1 MSKFTFSSRFFQNSA
16 RFIKVNIS
24 LYSQFIYKIVTGE
37 ISRYAVDVESLW
49 TPRTFETIS
58 KKIIFMTLKTDRL
71 FDDKK
76 NGMNDTSLFPV
87 VFTTAYVLVY
97 IYF

>member
-16 RFIKVNIS
+16 RFIKVNVY
-24 LYSQFIYKIVTGE
+24 LYSRFIYKIVIGE
-37 ISRYAVDVESLW
+37 ISRYAVDVDSLW
-49 TPRTFETIS
+49 TPNTFETIS
-58 KKIIFMTLKTDRL
+58 KKIILMTLKTDRL
-71 FDDKK
+71 FDDT